1 MFMAKLTTEVLDTLK
16 TIESGSTTTDQ
27 ALQIAHIKALIV
39 IARALGLS
47 K

>member
-1 MFMAKLTTEVLDTLK
+1 MFMAKLTTEVLDALK

-27 ALQIAHIKALIV
+27 ALQIAQIKALIV

-47 K
+47 Q